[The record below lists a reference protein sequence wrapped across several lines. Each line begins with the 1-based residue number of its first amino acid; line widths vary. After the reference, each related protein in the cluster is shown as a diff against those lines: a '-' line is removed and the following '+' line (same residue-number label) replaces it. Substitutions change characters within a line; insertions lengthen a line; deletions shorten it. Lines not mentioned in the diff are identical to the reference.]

1 MKANMFT
8 LNSKYTHNTIKNN
21 LVKNNLIPYECA
33 ICNNQ
38 GKHNG
43 LSLTLQLDHINGNN
57 KDQRL
62 SNLRFLCPNCHSQT
76 DTYAGGNRKNKGS
89 SHKA

>member
-1 MKANMFT
+1 MKSDMFI

-21 LVKNNLIPYECA
+21 ISKYNLIPYECA
-33 ICNNQ
+33 TCKNQ

-43 LSLTLQLDHINGNN
+43 LSLTLQLDHINGNK

-62 SNLRFLCPNCHSQT
+62 KNLRFLCPNCHSQT
-76 DTYAGGNRKNKGS
+76 DTYAGGNRKNKRS
-89 SHKA
+89 SQTA